1 VEEVMC
7 IATVY
12 LDTGGELEE
21 AMQDVI
27 YIEAEKSRFRL
38 VNLVGEEKYL
48 EGRLRRIDFWEKHSV
63 VIEQDQQV

>member
-1 VEEVMC
+1 MC

-27 YIEAEKSRFRL
+27 YIEAENSRFRL
-38 VNLVGEEKYL
+38 INLVGEEKYL
-48 EGRLRRIDFWEKHSV
+48 KGQLKSIDFWEKHSV
-63 VIEQDQQV
+63 VIEPDQKV